1 MGRRQDKEI
10 GGAPGANL
18 GQAGS
23 LGDSGEPREGGRPP
37 CLRLRRV
44 ELVRRGTA
52 RRGGTGGSCRGSPGR
67 NVLTW
72 AGPRHWEAGGFET
85 LRRLG
90 ACGVWGCAC
99 THDSD
104 ESEGE
109 ERVKAAGSGS
119 GSAVASFMGRERR
132 RRVFPPTVSFD
143 VGRML
148 QVGMGKG
155 PRSRGNSRAKAWRLP
170 RGPVSSMRL
179 DARRSVFGPVSAL
192 GNQW

>member
-10 GGAPGANL
+10 GGAPGASL

-90 ACGVWGCAC
+90 ACGVWAVRAH
-99 THDSD
+99 TTAT
-104 ESEGE
+104 
-109 ERVKAAGSGS
+109 RV
-119 GSAVASFMGRERR
+119 R
-132 RRVFPPTVSFD
+132 
-143 VGRML
+143 
-148 QVGMGKG
+148 
-155 PRSRGNSRAKAWRLP
+155 
-170 RGPVSSMRL
+170 
-179 DARRSVFGPVSAL
+179 ARRGSRPPGPAPAVLWPHSWGGNGGEGCSRRLCPSMWAECYRWGWEKGL
-192 GNQW
+192 GAEGTAVQRPGGYRGARCQA